1 MTTDFVSSSYPF
13 FLFPSDVGMRCVQ
26 MTDDPHMGF
35 KIIADDGRKVF
46 GGSPKSW
53 PDTGIWA
60 YFLNACLQGAPPEAL
75 EINDVIDRLE
85 DADAGEEELEEGEM
99 VVEEEEVE
107 VVEEEVAVAEE
118 EEEEMEEEEEEEEDD
133 QFEEQE
139 HTTPG
144 LFNALRRS
152 SFSALSPAT
161 AATPPRSSRAKRRH
175 KRESSFDTPLVSP
188 EFLSK

>member
-1 MTTDFVSSSYPF
+1 MPTDFVSSSYPLF
-13 FLFPSDVGMRCVQ
+13 PFPSDVGMRCVQ

-85 DADAGEEELEEGEM
+85 DADAGEEELDEGEM

-107 VVEEEVAVAEE
+107 VVEEEVAEE
-118 EEEEMEEEEEEEEDD
+118 EEDEEEMEEEEEEEDD